1 MMKKRNTYIDNID
14 LQEAQEKYNNLI
26 QLMAATIVIPVE
38 ETLGRV
44 AAEAVYAS
52 YSSPYYNA
60 SAMDGIA
67 VIVEHTFGATDM
79 NPLVLTEG
87 IDYIYVNTG
96 NVIEPPYNGVI
107 MIEDVKELEAGKV
120 KIIAGAYPW
129 QHVRP
134 IGEDIVTGEMILP
147 SFHQIRA
154 IDLGALFAGGVL
166 EVKVVKMPKVGI
178 LPTGTEIVDHKTTMD
193 VGRIVDSNSAMF
205 EGMVIEYG
213 AVANKYA
220 PVKDDYNLLKE
231 AVSKGVAE
239 NDLLIVN
246 AGSSA
251 GTKDYTKHLIE
262 ELGQVVVHGIAIKPG
277 KPTILGIIDG
287 KPVVGLPGY
296 PVSAY
301 IAFEAFVKPLI
312 YQLTGLP
319 DETVEQLEVKMATRV
334 VSSFKHQERVR
345 VRIGYMNGAY
355 MAIPVDRGAGTT
367 MSLVRADGIIT
378 IPKNCEGFELGEVT
392 IATLMKPLNQIK
404 RTLVSIGSH
413 DMMMDLISDQI
424 PLSSSHKGSMGG
436 IMAMRRSECHIAP
449 IHLLDEVSGDYN
461 VSYVKKYFKGQRMA
475 LIKGVR
481 RLQGLMVQKGN
492 PKGICSIKDMTKAGM
507 TYANRQN
514 GAGTRVLLDYLLKQE
529 EIDKSALSGY
539 EKTLNT
545 HMAVAIAVQSGTV
558 DAGMGIYAAAQALD
572 IDFVEVG
579 FEDYDFL
586 LRQEDLELPK
596 VKRFIQLLSSK
607 WLADRLHEVG
617 GYELVDTGKI
627 VYIED

>member
-1 MMKKRNTYIDNID
+1 MKKRNTYIDNID
-14 LQEAQEKYNNLI
+14 LNVAQETYKERI
-26 QLMAATIVIPVE
+26 QLAFETLVIPVE

-44 AAEAVYAS
+44 TAEAVYAT

-67 VIVEHTFGATDM
+67 VIVESTYGATDM
-79 NPLVLTEG
+79 KPIILTEG
-87 IDYIYVNTG
+87 KDYTYVNTG

-107 MIEDVKELEAGKV
+107 MIEDVKALEDGRV

-147 SFHQIRA
+147 SYHQVRA
-154 IDLGALFAGGVL
+154 IDLGALFAGGVQ
-166 EVKVVKMPKVGI
+166 EVKVVKMPQIGI

-213 AVANKYA
+213 GIANKYA

-231 AVSKGVAE
+231 AVKRGVEE

-251 GTKDYTKHLIE
+251 GTKDYTKDLIE
-262 ELGQVVVHGIAIKPG
+262 ELGEVVVHGIAIKPG

-287 KPVVGLPGY
+287 KPVIGLPGY

-319 DETVEQLEVKMATRV
+319 DEPLETLQVKMATRV

-345 VRIGYMNGAY
+345 VRIGYMNGAF

-392 IATLMKPLNQIK
+392 EATLMKPLNQIK

-413 DMMMDLISDQI
+413 DMLMDLISDQM

-436 IMAMRRSECHIAP
+436 IMAMRRHECHLAP
-449 IHLLDEVSGDYN
+449 IHLLDEDSGDYN
-461 VSYVKKYFKGQRMA
+461 VSYVKKYFNGQKMA
-475 LIKGVR
+475 IIKGVR

-492 PKGICSIKDMTKAGM
+492 PKGIVSIKDMTLEGM

-514 GAGTRVLLDYLLKQE
+514 GAGTRVLLDYLLKREGVEPCQ
-529 EIDKSALSGY
+529 ISGY
-539 EKTLNT
+539 EKSLNT
-545 HMAVAIAVQSGTV
+545 HMAVAIAVKSGTV

-586 LRQEDLELPK
+586 VREEDLALPK
-596 VKRFIQLLSSK
+596 IKQFIHILMSKEFADQL
-607 WLADRLHEVG
+607 HQIG
-617 GYELVDTGKI
+617 GYELVETGKI
-627 VYIED
+627 VLVGD

>member
-1 MMKKRNTYIDNID
+1 MKKRNTYIDNID
-14 LQEAQEKYNNLI
+14 LEIAQEKYHDVV
-26 QLMAATIVIPVE
+26 QLTPTTILLPVE
-38 ETLGRV
+38 ESLGRV
-44 AAEAVYAS
+44 TAEAVYAT

-67 VIVEHTFGATDM
+67 VIVEKTFGATDM
-79 NPLVLTEG
+79 KPVLLVEG
-87 IDYIYVNTG
+87 QDFIYVNTG

-107 MIEDVKELEAGKV
+107 MIEDVKTLEDGRV

-134 IGEDIVTGEMILP
+134 IGEDIVAGEMILP
-147 SFHQIRA
+147 SYHQIRA
-154 IDLGALFAGGVL
+154 IDLGALFAGGVQEL
-166 EVKVVKMPKVGI
+166 KVVKMPKVGI
-178 LPTGTEIVDHKTTMD
+178 LPTGTEIVDHKSTMD

-213 AVANKYA
+213 AIAKKYA
-220 PVKDDYNLLKE
+220 PVEDNYHLLKA
-231 AVSKGVAE
+231 AVKKGVEE

-251 GTKDYTKHLIE
+251 GTKDYTKQLIE

-277 KPTILGIIDG
+277 KPTILGMIDG
-287 KPVVGLPGY
+287 KPVIGLPGY

-301 IAFEAFVKPLI
+301 IAFESFVKPLI

-319 DETVEQLEVKMATRV
+319 DEPVECLEVKMATRV

-345 VRIGYMNGAY
+345 VRIGYINGDF

-378 IPKNCEGFELGEVT
+378 IPKNCEGFELGQVT
-392 IATLMKPLNQIK
+392 QAKLMKPLNQIK

-413 DMMMDLISDQI
+413 DMLMDMISDQM
-424 PLSSSHKGSMGG
+424 PLSSSHTGSMGG
-436 IMAMRRSECHIAP
+436 IMAMRRQECHIAP

-461 VSYVKKYFKGQRMA
+461 VSYVKKYFKGQKMA
-475 LIKGVR
+475 IIKGVR

-492 PKGICSIKDMTKAGM
+492 PKGINSIKDMIGDDR

-514 GAGTRVLLDYLLKQE
+514 GSGTRVLLDYILKE
-529 EIDKSALSGY
+529 EGIKPSDINGY

-545 HMAVAIAVQSGTV
+545 HMAVAIAVKSGTV
-558 DAGMGIYAAAQALD
+558 DAGMGIYAAAEAMN

-586 LRQEDLELPK
+586 VRASDLDLPK
-596 VKRFIQLLSSK
+596 VQQFMAILSSK
-607 WLADRLHEVG
+607 EFADKLHQIG
-617 GYELVDTGKI
+617 GYELVESGQI
-627 VYIED
+627 ILVED